1 MSSVNL
7 LHYNVTHLY
16 LPPVTVLVQQT
27 VAYKSVASICKH
39 HLQEKQMSHFIACVL
54 AKVSV
59 VGGGLVSTHAQHHV
73 VLIFDILPKI
83 KLFAAAAPLKD
94 LRTLPKT
101 LIGWGYK
108 EWTPL
113 SPYFLDTSV
122 PRFQRLRCFDSS
134 SDRPAS

>member
-59 VGGGLVSTHAQHHV
+59 VGVDWFPLMHST
-73 VLIFDILPKI
+73 
-83 KLFAAAAPLKD
+83 
-94 LRTLPKT
+94 TL
-101 LIGWGYK
+101 
-108 EWTPL
+108 
-113 SPYFLDTSV
+113 S
-122 PRFQRLRCFDSS
+122 
-134 SDRPAS
+134 